1 MALSERDRRLI
12 VIVAGVAGAL
22 LLGFILISLASVPG
36 AATNVSPPPSVAFV
50 APVTISPPPSGNPA
64 VPPPPTS
71 EARDPFAIPCSLT
84 ASPSPGSTC
93 TLTTT
98 TPSSSGP

>member
-12 VIVAGVAGAL
+12 VIVAGVAGFL
-22 LLGFILISLASVPG
+22 LMAFILISLASVPG

-50 APVTISPPPSGNPA
+50 QPQTFSPLPSSSPT

-71 EARDPFAIPCSLT
+71 EARDPFAIPCSLGG
-84 ASPSPGSTC
+84 SPSLGSTC
-93 TLTTT
+93 TPSTTSSA
-98 TPSSSGP
+98 TPTG